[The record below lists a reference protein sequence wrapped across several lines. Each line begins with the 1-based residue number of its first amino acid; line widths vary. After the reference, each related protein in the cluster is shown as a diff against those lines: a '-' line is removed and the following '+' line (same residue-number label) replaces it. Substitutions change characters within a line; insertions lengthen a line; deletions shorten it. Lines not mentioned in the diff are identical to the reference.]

1 MIERYCAVDGKTKT
15 LLSKAVDTMGF
26 SVRGYEKILK
36 IARTIADMEAREQIQ
51 EQDVAEALQY
61 RWMDMQK
68 ADNF

>member
-1 MIERYCAVDGKTKT
+1 
-15 LLSKAVDTMGF
+15 
-26 SVRGYEKILK
+26 
-36 IARTIADMEAREQIQ
+36 MEALEQIQ